1 MRISCPSCHT
11 EYDVSDERLA
21 GRVVRCARCAT
32 EWTPVAEAPPPVPE
46 DIPPPVPPPPLPPEW
61 ESEPI
66 VPSPFPPQIVV
77 PPRQPPVVAEPPP
90 QSAIFAWVA
99 SLVVIVIVVAASYVW
114 RADVMLA
121 WPPSQ
126 RAYQALGLR

>member
-21 GRVVRCARCAT
+21 GRMVRCARCAT
-32 EWTPVAEAPPPVPE
+32 EWIPVTEAPAPAQTETLPTT
-46 DIPPPVPPPPLPPEW
+46 PPP

-66 VPSPFPPQIVV
+66 TPSPFPPQIVV
-77 PPRQPPVVAEPPP
+77 PPREAPVLAEPPP
-90 QSAIFAWVA
+90 QSAVLAWVA

-126 RAYQALGLR
+126 RAYQALGLH